1 MVNLVKFKEF
11 SLSESFLKKH
21 AEKIV
26 EIVCPHTRRYQISIF
41 STMKDYREALEKEA
55 DYPFFVEKEDEL
67 LLSLYGKPFD
77 TDNDDEHDA
86 FIEWADNNPLP
97 DDERYSLLA
106 ESRYNDYNSVHVGT
120 LEEVLNSIQ
129 RGRHNVP
136 CQETLLREF
145 CESL

>member
-21 AEKIV
+21 EEKIV
-26 EIVCPHTRRYQISIF
+26 EVVCPHTRRYQISIF

-55 DYPFFVEKEDEL
+55 NYPFVVEKEDEL
-67 LLSLYGKPFD
+67 LLSLYGKAVD

-86 FIEWADNNPLP
+86 FIEWADNNPIP
-97 DDERYSLLA
+97 DDERYSILA
-106 ESRYNDYNSVHVGT
+106 ESRYNDYNSAHVGT
-120 LEEVLNSIQ
+120 LEEVLKSIQ
-129 RGRHNVP
+129 NARHNVP